1 MESAPCSL
9 SPRKIHRRNMF
20 RCRRFSQKH
29 YDQLRFFFFFRSYA
43 IHLHVYTRRPFR
55 LYKILLRDVLY
66 ITYVY
71 NNFYFNWI
79 LSCIHDLSYVS
90 YRLIHAFPMS
100 NHKWLSVTCTRTNS
114 IRRVYYIF
122 HTIIDLV
129 RRVRI
134 KIYIYIFSFRR
145 PTPSPFRII

>member
-1 MESAPCSL
+1 MNRPHVVFLRVKFTVGICFAVVVSV
-9 SPRKIHRRNMF
+9 RNITI
-20 RCRRFSQKH
+20 SSV
-29 YDQLRFFFFFRSYA
+29 FFCFFRSYA

-90 YRLIHAFPMS
+90 YRLIYAFPMS
-100 NHKWLSVTCTRTNS
+100 NHKWLSVTYTRTNS